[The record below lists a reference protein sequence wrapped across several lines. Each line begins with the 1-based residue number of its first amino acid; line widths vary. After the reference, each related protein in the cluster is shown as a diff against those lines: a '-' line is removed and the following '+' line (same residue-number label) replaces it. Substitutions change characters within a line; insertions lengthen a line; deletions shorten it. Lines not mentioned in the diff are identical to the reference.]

1 MGLFNWL
8 FGKPEVFEVVDDTPP
23 QAERQWRKPRGA
35 VKVWR
40 YCRAS
45 KVHGREIYC
54 PQCSAPSTVYNFA
67 WSVLKCTNCENS
79 SERRQWYTVRTEKEL
94 KRQITQAEAKAG
106 GKKWK
111 ELKRQITQAEA
122 KAGGK
127 K

>member
-1 MGLFNWL
+1 MYESNSLGSQNYKQRRVTMKFFDWL
-8 FGKPEVFEVVDDTPP
+8 FGKDLEEQLDSTPP

-54 PQCSAPSTVYNFA
+54 PQCSAPSTVYHFA

-79 SERRQWYTVRTEKEL
+79 SERRQWYTVRTDKEL
-94 KRQITQAEAKAG
+94 KRQIAQAEAKAG
-106 GKKWK
+106 GKK
-111 ELKRQITQAEA
+111 
-122 KAGGK
+122 
-127 K
+127 

>member
-1 MGLFNWL
+1 VRL
-8 FGKPEVFEVVDDTPP
+8 
-23 QAERQWRKPRGA
+23 A
-35 VKVWR
+35 
-40 YCRAS
+40 
-45 KVHGREIYC
+45 
-54 PQCSAPSTVYNFA
+54 QCI
-67 WSVLKCTNCENS
+67 
-79 SERRQWYTVRTEKEL
+79 EKEL